1 MQIQNLI
8 LFVSFVGS
16 NNPNWLTSEDITK
29 NNLCFKTIPTF
40 LKRDLPDFRTDQDKP
55 RLNKYEDY

>member
-8 LFVSFVGS
+8 LFISFVGS

-29 NNLCFKTIPTF
+29 NNLCFETMTWQLSGLIQTSPVQTTMKTF
-40 LKRDLPDFRTDQDKP
+40 EQ
-55 RLNKYEDY
+55 E